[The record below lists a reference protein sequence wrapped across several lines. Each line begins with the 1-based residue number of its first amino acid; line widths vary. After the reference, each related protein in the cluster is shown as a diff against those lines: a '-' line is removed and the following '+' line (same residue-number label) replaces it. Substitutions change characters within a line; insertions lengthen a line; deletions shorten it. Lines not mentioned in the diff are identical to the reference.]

1 MKNFKQKQYTSKSGT
16 TYTFQFPG
24 IRSVTKINDRIK
36 NKHGIPQ
43 DEKLADEMLEHVIV
57 NPKMKMDD
65 FSSIREFN
73 EVVQEAY
80 KFVNGLD
87 EQTEDSFRQEE
98 GGAGEG

>member
-1 MKNFKQKQYTSKSGT
+1 
-16 TYTFQFPG
+16 
-24 IRSVTKINDRIK
+24 
-36 NKHGIPQ
+36 
-43 DEKLADEMLEHVIV
+43 MLEHVIV